1 MAAPT
6 FPANAHRHDPY
17 RNFKFQVVID
27 GRPVAGISKVSA
39 LVRKTEVVEWRS
51 GGDPAHVRKM
61 PGRTTHE
68 PIVLEQGVSHD
79 PVFEDW
85 ANLVYSPEGPGA
97 MSLKNFRKD
106 IVINLLNLQGT
117 VAISYRVWRAWVS
130 EYQALPDLE
139 SDNAQVAIQRM
150 VIEHEGWQ
158 RDKDVVEPTET

>member
-39 LVRKTEVVEWRS
+39 LVRRTEVVEWRA
-51 GGDPAHVRKM
+51 GGDPTQVRKM
-61 PGRTTHE
+61 PGRTTHD
-68 PIVLEQGVSHD
+68 PIVLEQGLSHD
-79 PVFEDW
+79 PVFEEW
-85 ANLVYSPEGPGA
+85 ANLVFSPAGSGA

-106 IVINLLNLQGT
+106 IVINVLNLQGT
-117 VAISYRVWRAWVS
+117 VAISYRVFRAWVS

-139 SDNAQVAIQRM
+139 SDNAAVAIQRI
-150 VIEHEGWQ
+150 VLEHEGWE
-158 RDKDVVEPTET
+158 RDRDVTEPSET